1 MTRIARIDWGKY
13 GIVAALLLLIVFFTA
28 AAPAFLSVNNVLN
41 ILRQVS
47 IVGICAVGM
56 TFVILTGGIDLSVG
70 SILGVGA
77 VVGALLLSQG
87 TPIWL
92 AVLAVIVVG
101 AAAGALNGFFISEV
115 DIAPIIA
122 TLGVMTA
129 LRGVAYILTGGLPVY
144 GLPESFSLLGQ
155 GYLLGIP
162 VPVYFLVA
170 AFGIG
175 WFLLQKTTFG
185 RTVYGIGGNLEA
197 TRLSGISIRKATYKI
212 YVLSGILYA
221 IAGLIL
227 LSRASSGQPKSGD
240 GYEMDVITACVL
252 GGISVAGGQGRIT
265 GVIYGVLIIGVLT
278 NGMILM
284 NVNEYWQWVVKGAV
298 LLAAVAIDRISRRR
312 AKAFAAVPAAA

>member
-1 MTRIARIDWGKY
+1 MKRMARIDWGKY
-13 GIVAALLLLIVFFTA
+13 GIVVALLLLIVFFTV
-28 AAPAFLSVNNVLN
+28 AAPAFLSVNNILN

-92 AVLAVIVVG
+92 AVVAVILVG
-101 AAAGALNGFFISEV
+101 AAAGALNGFLISEV